1 MLNRNKANCL
11 EEGLKKMIS
20 ESKAKS
26 ISNKIIMFLV
36 LTFLSLQGL
45 RVIFEAGIGNSR
57 RFVENFVKEQN
68 LGNQWQE
75 YCDAKLL
82 YAIKNH
88 ETNVVIEGLCANKEE
103 K

>member
-1 MLNRNKANCL
+1 ML
-11 EEGLKKMIS
+11 S

-26 ISNKIIMFLV
+26 ILNRIIMILI
-36 LTFLSLQGL
+36 LSFLSLQGL
-45 RVIFEAGIGNSR
+45 RVIFESGIRGSR
-57 RFVENFVKEQN
+57 RVVESFVKEQN

-82 YAIKNH
+82 YVIKNH
-88 ETNVVIEGLCANKEE
+88 KTDVVIEGLCANKEKE

>member
-1 MLNRNKANCL
+1 ML
-11 EEGLKKMIS
+11 S

-26 ISNKIIMFLV
+26 ILNKIIMFLF
-36 LTFLSLQGL
+36 LTFLGLQGL
-45 RVIFEAGIGNSR
+45 RVIFESGIRNSR
-57 RFVENFVKEQN
+57 SFVENFVKEQN

-82 YAIKNH
+82 YIIKNH

-103 K
+103 E